1 MISKNWYLSCSVKFA
16 ITLQEV
22 LQKELDAAKSARSSL
37 EDSKRALEDELEE
50 QKHTAALLQEQLQ
63 KEKRAT
69 NAEAEAK
76 DTLKE
81 RLEAVQS
88 SATLLQAK
96 LEEAKA
102 LEDVLTEK
110 LLRSQAS
117 EALFEELNGDMISKL
132 HDADERMSALA
143 KELKDSKD
151 RTYMQHASSCLYF
164 VSHRNRSV
172 FETFSAITFGWLAKR
187 VSPPVFFLFF
197 LVRHIGFRPSG
208 ILSGVQSF

>member
-1 MISKNWYLSCSVKFA
+1 MISKNWYLSCSVKFP

-102 LEDVLTEK
+102 VETALSTQLEESKAAAAAAASADLAEK
-110 LLRSQAS
+110 DQIPQMCRWC
-117 EALFEELNGDMISKL
+117 FHGVD
-132 HDADERMSALA
+132 
-143 KELKDSKD
+143 
-151 RTYMQHASSCLYF
+151 
-164 VSHRNRSV
+164 
-172 FETFSAITFGWLAKR
+172 
-187 VSPPVFFLFF
+187 
-197 LVRHIGFRPSG
+197 
-208 ILSGVQSF
+208 ILSPWNPALQWMKYWNIHHIWLLYI

>member
-151 RTYMQHASSCLYF
+151 RTYMQHASIFYRI
-164 VSHRNRSV
+164 V
-172 FETFSAITFGWLAKR
+172 
-187 VSPPVFFLFF
+187 
-197 LVRHIGFRPSG
+197 IG
-208 ILSGVQSF
+208 QSLKHFPQ